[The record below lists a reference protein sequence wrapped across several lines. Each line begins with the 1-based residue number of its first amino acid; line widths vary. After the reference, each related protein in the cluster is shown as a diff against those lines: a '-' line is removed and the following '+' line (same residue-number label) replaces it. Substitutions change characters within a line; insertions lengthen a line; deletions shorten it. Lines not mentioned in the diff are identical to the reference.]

1 MHIQTVTSRVFNHD
15 PSAVKRAAK
24 MSPVQITDRGRVSH
38 VLLSIEKYEE
48 ITNAAQNISELLGM
62 YEVSDI
68 DLDIKPLT
76 PNFAPVEFD

>member
-1 MHIQTVTSRVFNHD
+1 MNIQTVTSRDFNHD

-48 ITNAAQNISELLGM
+48 ITNTAQNISELLAM
-62 YEVSDI
+62 SEASDI
-68 DLDIKPLT
+68 DLDIKPLN
-76 PNFAPVEFD
+76 PNFKTVVFD